1 MLHQIFIINATQTSS
16 QAHGTQYNS
25 HVRKIRQKNPSE
37 KSVRKIRQKNP
48 SENSIRKI
56 SEKNNVC
63 KDVYNE
69 VVWAAQSVRKKLSV
83 DKSLD
88 SRKKLKFWIEVEKG
102 GRDDKASFWELDD
115 DQDGRIVQKKTRFL
129 D

>member
-1 MLHQIFIINATQTSS
+1 MQLKA
-16 QAHGTQYNS
+16 AHKLMELNTT
-25 HVRKIRQKNPSE
+25 HMSE
-37 KSVRKIRQKNP
+37 KSVRKICQKNL
-48 SENSIRKI
+48 SEKSIRKI
-56 SEKNNVC
+56 SEKNDVC

-102 GRDDKASFWELDD
+102 GRDDKASYWELDD